1 MPPPEKRKMD
11 NVTPSDDV
19 LATAKDPLNGEQT
32 SPCSPSKR
40 PKQFSNAA
48 AVIVSGGVPMQ
59 LSTRQA
65 SSAGTSTSF
74 YPSLLGLLLLL
85 SSSRILLL
93 RAY

>member
-1 MPPPEKRKMD
+1 
-11 NVTPSDDV
+11 
-19 LATAKDPLNGEQT
+19 
-32 SPCSPSKR
+32 
-40 PKQFSNAA
+40 
-48 AVIVSGGVPMQ
+48 MQ

-93 RAY
+93 RAYCILMVLRIAQ